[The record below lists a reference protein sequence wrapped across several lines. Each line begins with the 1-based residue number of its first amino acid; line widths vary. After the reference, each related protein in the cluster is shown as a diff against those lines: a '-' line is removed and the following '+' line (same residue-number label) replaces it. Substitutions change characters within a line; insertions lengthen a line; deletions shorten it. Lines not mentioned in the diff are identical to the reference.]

1 MGDQALPAPPQNQD
15 LTVRGES
22 IERVYGNFRAR
33 RYLVNRRY
41 QRKLVWTL
49 EEKKSFIDSI
59 ARGFPVPIILL
70 AEDQTSDRNLLEII
84 DGMQRLN
91 AIMSFLENEYQLDGG
106 YFDLNTM
113 AASKALLD
121 SGALVQRGP
130 LLPREACVRI
140 ASYTLPLSIYEFA
153 GESEVDEVFRRINSG
168 GKKLSR
174 QELRIAGSTGH
185 FAQTVRTVAAAVRG
199 DVSAT
204 DKLMLNEM
212 NRISIGNRELE
223 YGIDVDTIFWIE
235 QGILTKEQVRESRD
249 EELVADVMSYML
261 LDQKPSSRREFLD
274 DYFGFGS
281 SEASQQRL
289 IDIETAVQRYT
300 LEAAVS
306 DFQRVLD
313 AIKAL
318 LSRAG
323 RSLGQLLFAE
333 QPARA
338 PRYFQIVFLS
348 LAKLIVTDNQ
358 EIANLDQLVA
368 VLTGAG
374 AGMHVPEG
382 GNWGASD
389 RENAVNAAAGMIA
402 SCFRP
407 ASTYDPAKVRWITQ
421 LENILNQSFTEQ
433 AAYDFKQGLLRLDG
447 SNALDETSFEKI
459 LKTLVAIANIR
470 RGTTGYVLV
479 GITDRQSDANRVQDL
494 YSVIATRFER
504 FWIIG
509 IEHEAAALSTDLD
522 QLFRQVTARIRGSSI
537 SEPLR
542 DFVARNVKLVRYYD
556 KSVLI
561 FETKAQ
567 DDPSNL
573 DGRYFVRHGSEVIE
587 VPPTEFPELFR
598 RFQRGF

>member
-1 MGDQALPAPPQNQD
+1 MANQALPALPQKQD

-41 QRKLVWTL
+41 QRKLVWTI

-59 ARGFPVPIILL
+59 RRGFPVPIVLL
-70 AEDQTSDRNLLEII
+70 AEDQTDDRNLLEII

-91 AIMSFLENEYQLDGG
+91 AIMSFLENDFPLDDG

-121 SGALVQRGP
+121 AGTLEQ
-130 LLPREACVRI
+130 LEPRMAREECVRI

-153 GESEVDEVFRRINSG
+153 GEAEVDEVFRRINSG

-185 FAQTVRTVAAAVRG
+185 FAQSVRVIAAKIRG
-199 DVSAT
+199 DVSAS

-212 NRISIGNRELE
+212 NRISIGNKELD
-223 YGIDVDTIFWIE
+223 YGIDVDKIFWIE

-249 EELVADVMSYML
+249 EEIVADVLSYML
-261 LDQKPSSRREFLD
+261 LTQKPSSRREFLD

-289 IDIETAVQRYT
+289 NAIEDAVQRYT
-300 LEAAVS
+300 LEVAVS

-313 AIKAL
+313 AIRIL
-318 LSRAG
+318 LSKAG
-323 RSLGQLLFAE
+323 QPLGQLLLGDP
-333 QPARA
+333 PARA
-338 PRYFQIVFLS
+338 PRYFQIVFLG
-348 LAKLIVTDNQ
+348 LAKLIVSDNQ
-358 EIANLDQLVA
+358 EIANVDQLVTI
-368 VLTGAG
+368 LDGAG

-382 GNWGASD
+382 GNWGAVD
-389 RENAVNAAAGMIA
+389 RENAVNSAAGMMA
-402 SCFRP
+402 PAFRP
-407 ASTYDPAKVRWITQ
+407 ASSYDPARVRWIMQ
-421 LENILNQSFTEQ
+421 FENILNQSFTEQ

-447 SNALDETSFEKI
+447 NNNFDDASFDKI

-470 RGTTGYVLV
+470 RGTTGYVIV
-479 GITDRQSDANRVQDL
+479 GVTDRASDAARVQL
-494 YSVIATRFER
+494 LFGTVPTRFER
-504 FWIIG
+504 FYITG
-509 IEHEAAALSTDLD
+509 MEHEAIALGIDLD
-522 QLFRQVTARIRGSSI
+522 QFFRQMTERIRNSSI
-537 SEPLR
+537 SQPLR
-542 DFVARNVKLVRYYD
+542 DYIARNVKLIRYYD

-573 DGRYFVRHGSEVIE
+573 ASQYFVRHGSEVIE